1 MPENCREGDKQG
13 SQKGRQ
19 GARWGQE
26 RRLEFIDY
34 RLRWDGQINRSSL
47 TDFFGISVPQASLDL
62 SEYTKLAPDNLEY
75 DMSSRVYRSTKL
87 FQPVYMTSSLECY
100 LNDLLRVAIQPEIQ
114 FGSFLG
120 WRSPVAA
127 VPRLL
132 RRLDTD
138 VVSQIL
144 RAIRENEAVHVIYQ
158 SMSDP
163 QGSKRTLTPHS
174 LVHDGY
180 RWHTRAWCHKRGE
193 YRDFLLSRIVQAQN
207 AGPDEERANGDLA
220 WNTFIKIILIA
231 HPGLCPA
238 QRNLIERDYAMID
251 GEIHLEC
258 RQALLHYLLFQLNLT
273 EAQSHQAPE
282 ALQLALK
289 NKDEIYALLKQ

>member
-1 MPENCREGDKQG
+1 MSDQFKEGEEQP
-13 SQKGRQ
+13 SQRGRQ

-34 RLRWDGQINRSSL
+34 RLRWDGQINRSNL

-62 SEYTKLAPDNLEY
+62 SEYTQLAPDNLEY
-75 DMSSRVYRSTKL
+75 DMRARVYRSTRL
-87 FQPVYMTSSLECY
+87 FQPVFATSSLECY
-100 LNDLLRVAIQPEIQ
+100 LNDLLSVTVQSDLNY
-114 FGSFLG
+114 GNFLG
-120 WRSPVAA
+120 WRAPVAA

-138 VVSQIL
+138 VVCQIL
-144 RAIRENEAVHVIYQ
+144 RAIRESETVQVIYQ

-163 QGSKRTLTPHS
+163 EGSKRTLTPHS

-180 RWHTRAWCHKRGE
+180 RWHTRAWCHKRRE
-193 YRDFLLSRIVQAQN
+193 FRDFLLSRIVQAQN
-207 AGPDEERANGDLA
+207 AGPDAERTNCDTA
-220 WNTFIKIILIA
+220 WNTYIKVILIA
-231 HPGLCPA
+231 HPGLRSA
-238 QRNLIERDYAMID
+238 QRSLIETDYAMND

-273 EAQSHQAPE
+273 EVQSNQSPE

-289 NKDEIYALLKQ
+289 NKDEIYALLKR